1 MTCPPQSSTNPEPAP
16 APLHLLDVARGLL
29 AVALERCGPGS
40 DAALEICAA
49 WEALDD
55 AGSAS
60 WLVEPVV
67 PSVFGADV
75 VAVMARRALRSAIVD
90 PKLPASSALPT
101 AMALRHLQ
109 VASRMLAEDTTCDG
123 SPWD

>member
-1 MTCPPQSSTNPEPAP
+1 MELRPRQRSGDRLGPEPTD
-16 APLHLLDVARGLL
+16 PLGIARGLL
-29 AVALERCGPGS
+29 AIALERCDPGS

-49 WEALDD
+49 WEVLDD
-55 AGSAS
+55 ASSPS

-67 PSVFGADV
+67 PSVFGAGV
-75 VAVMARRALRSAIVD
+75 VVVMARRALRSAIVD
-90 PKLPASSALPT
+90 PRMPASSALPT

-109 VASRMLAEDTTCDG
+109 VASRMLAEDATCDG

>member
-1 MTCPPQSSTNPEPAP
+1 MTRPPQSSTDPEPARTP
-16 APLHLLDVARGLL
+16 FALLDVARGLL
-29 AVALERCGPGS
+29 AVALERCDPGS
-40 DAALEICAA
+40 DAGLEICAA

-55 AGSAS
+55 AGSPS

-90 PKLPASSALPT
+90 PTLTASSALPM

-109 VASRMLAEDTTCDG
+109 VASRMLAEDATCDG

>member
-1 MTCPPQSSTNPEPAP
+1 MTCPPHPNSGPKPEPT
-16 APLHLLDVARGLL
+16 PLDLLFVARGLL
-29 AVALERCGPGS
+29 VIALERCDPGS

-55 AGSAS
+55 AGSPS

-109 VASRMLAEDTTCDG
+109 VASRMLAEDATCDG

>member
-1 MTCPPQSSTNPEPAP
+1 MTRPPQSGPDPKPAA
-16 APLHLLDVARGLL
+16 APLDPLNAARGLL
-29 AVALERCGPGS
+29 VIALERCDPGS
-40 DAALEICAA
+40 EVALEICAA

-55 AGSAS
+55 AGSPS

-75 VAVMARRALRSAIVD
+75 VIVMTRRALRSAIVD
-90 PKLPASSALPT
+90 PGLAGSSALPT

-109 VASRMLAEDTTCDG
+109 VASRILAEGATCDG

>member
-1 MTCPPQSSTNPEPAP
+1 MTCPPQPNSGPKPEPAP
-16 APLHLLDVARGLL
+16 LDLLDVARGLL
-29 AVALERCGPGS
+29 VIALERCDPGS

-55 AGSAS
+55 AGSPS

-67 PSVFGADV
+67 PSVFGTDV
-75 VAVMARRALRSAIVD
+75 VVVMARRALRSAIVD
-90 PKLPASSALPT
+90 PELVGSSALPT

-109 VASRMLAEDTTCDG
+109 VASRILAEDATCDG